1 MINLMKWV
9 ISAYAY
15 IHFFFNLFFSFS
27 PSCLLL
33 EEQRSLLSL
42 FHQPYPQPL
51 PLGSWPLHPSPS
63 TQESSDVCVACRH
76 RPGLGGAWSVPRRQ
90 GRSWILPDV
99 GGLSSGPDGGQE
111 DGWETR
117 NFRVSQRR
125 RTQATSHRCACF
137 SGEGR
142 GDLISRDLGAGSAG
156 SWVPEALVPESSG
169 RIRAPD
175 ACGAS
180 PRPRGRL
187 AHRTQSH
194 RAAAPRPGPARY
206 FIYICI
212 IL

>member
-1 MINLMKWV
+1 MPSPWRAKV
-9 ISAYAY
+9 IA
-15 IHFFFNLFFSFS
+15 FSFS
-27 PSCLLL
+27 PALPSAPAIGELT
-33 EEQRSLLSL
+33 SS
-42 FHQPYPQPL
+42 PQPL
-51 PLGSWPLHPSPS
+51 HPGIFWRL
-63 TQESSDVCVACRH
+63 CRLQAQTC
-76 RPGLGGAWSVPRRQ
+76 LGGAWSVPRRQ
-90 GRSWILPDV
+90 GCSWILPDV

-111 DGWETR
+111 DGWEAL

-125 RTQATSHRCACF
+125 RTQATSHRCTCF